1 MVIEQIQAAL
11 QNLNAYPRWLVAS
24 CAIIVALAVLWVLGK
39 VLKWTVYVIVAL
51 AALAVIGGGVWW
63 WMGQG

>member
-1 MVIEQIQAAL
+1 MEHVEAAL

-24 CAIIVALAVLWVLGK
+24 CVIVVALAVLWVLGK
-39 VLKWTVYVIVAL
+39 LLKWTVYVIVGL

-63 WMGQG
+63 WLG